1 MNVST
6 DQETDRLL
14 SMRISSQVPLPPEI
28 ALTDP
33 KYAEPYFSELAK
45 YELYGIADHPLIRL
59 ILDSKLSIAMSAAL
73 SRASHLDRVSHYAAW
88 MSGNA
93 PVSVALLDPLV
104 GSGAEGDAP
113 SETPGQ
119 PCGCPHGPER
129 SDGHNQV
136 EAAVGHTPVPPPPDR
151 PYAPGE
157 ARCGTP

>member
-28 ALTDP
+28 SLTDP
-33 KYAEPYFSELAK
+33 KYAERYFAQLAK
-45 YELYGIADHPLIRL
+45 YELYGITEHPLIRM
-59 ILDSKLSIAMSAAL
+59 ILDSKLSVAMSAAL

-93 PVSVALLDPLV
+93 PVSVALLDPLD
-104 GSGAEGDAP
+104 GDVAAGDGP
-113 SETPGQ
+113 SETQGWV
-119 PCGCPHGPER
+119 GAYPHGPER
-129 SDGHNQV
+129 SDGLNQV
-136 EAAVGHTPVPPPPDR
+136 DAAGGHTPVPPPRDR